1 MNPLDRIVGPT
12 LPANRL
18 RRVED
23 RRREKSPRDQ
33 RPAAPAPEPQPGR
46 PKPADDGSGRSHH
59 IDELA

>member
-1 MNPLDRIVGPT
+1 MNPLDRIVGPA

-23 RRREKSPRDQ
+23 RRREKSPRDP
-33 RPAAPAPEPQPGR
+33 RPAAPEPQPGR
-46 PKPADDGSGRSHH
+46 QRPADDGTGRGSHH